1 MIIFLELLLWQ
12 EGILIIHCFWT
23 NKGIFSLA
31 DATGMGSWDWETIMT
46 DTFQKKLNTSLQSP
60 PFLPTQGIIIRKLW
74 IRKEECGAL
83 GTMEMGN
90 WDWAT
95 QIKYK
100 FQRIENIPKL
110 KGKDATERIGEKE
123 IFKSVENEQSNELIA
138 KIKEIMPEEVDK
150 DLAKQKILAGV
161 IGMADWPS
169 KWRDIHEKKQ
179 ELEKC
184 IQLNKL
190 TLHDKKQ
197 QLIKLTQEV
206 EDIEQTLSSTQERRQ
221 TLEFYDKFLEP
232 IAEAE
237 QELKSGFEEKLKAG
251 KHEKFTV
258 DEVSLFLNVC
268 GMGVLVSQQRK
279 DKIDGEMLGN
289 AMEDVTVLEIGD
301 RLQQKRLK
309 FYLKVLGSGLM
320 MKEEELNQCVV
331 WRHKEVEK
339 TLLLLKEWEIALDEE
354 LVRKKGISICQMLYF
369 EVKDF
374 RKQLGV
380 EGKDAIEIIRKMRKM
395 RKDFKEFLLPR

>member
-1 MIIFLELLLWQ
+1 MGDNKDRHIPEKVENIPPISSLSSNTGYYYSQ
-12 EGILIIHCFWT
+12 IVDREGRVWSSGYNINGQLGLGHT
-23 NKGIFSLA
+23 N
-31 DATGMGSWDWETIMT
+31 
-46 DTFQKKLNTSLQSP
+46 
-60 PFLPTQGIIIRKLW
+60 
-74 IRKEECGAL
+74 
-83 GTMEMGN
+83 
-90 WDWAT
+90 
-95 QIKYK
+95 QIKT
-100 FQRIENIPKL
+100 FQRIESIPRL
-110 KGKDATERIGEKE
+110 KGKEDLKDATERTGEKE

-221 TLEFYDKFLEP
+221 TLEFYDKFLGP

-237 QELKSGFEEKLKAG
+237 KELKSGFEEKLKAG

-279 DKIDGEMLGN
+279 DKINGEMLGN

-309 FYLKVLGSGLM
+309 FYLKVLGSGFM

-369 EVKDF
+369 EAKDF